1 MMKSMNW
8 LPVSTPRCRGPQNDP
23 LILGSR
29 GGSRGESEA
38 GNAAEGK
45 KLGMRAPPSM

>member
-29 GGSRGESEA
+29 GESEA